1 MKNLLNLRPLQ
12 DTDVEQMKIWLYKD
26 HILKWYHDTDDWL
39 KEIKEISREFR
50 FFPEHSTLLKIRCSL
65 K

>member
-26 HILKWYHDTDDWL
+26 FISKWYHDTDDWL
-39 KEIKEISREFR
+39 KRLKKEAENLGSFLSIL
-50 FFPEHSTLLKIRCSL
+50 PCS
-65 K
+65 KFGAA